1 MEKEKDKTVI
11 DKIWDIFAS
20 VKLAVVIFSLIALT
34 SIVGTV
40 IEQQADP
47 EKNVKLLMKMFGIG
61 HEAAHSFL
69 GVLDKLGFTDTYH
82 SWWFLALLLLFAAN
96 LIICSLE

>member
-1 MEKEKDKTVI
+1 MEKEKNKTII

-40 IEQQADP
+40 LEQQAEP
-47 EKNVKLLMKMFGIG
+47 EKN
-61 HEAAHSFL
+61 HS
-69 GVLDKLGFTDTYH
+69 
-82 SWWFLALLLLFAAN
+82 
-96 LIICSLE
+96 